1 MMSNDDDKDDFD
13 RLLKLRQVVD
23 MTGYG
28 KTSIYNMMKVGK
40 FPQQCNPMGSAS
52 ARWSEREV
60 KAWIDDALQARQA
73 A

>member
-1 MMSNDDDKDDFD
+1 MSNDDDKDDFD
-13 RLLKLRQVVD
+13 RLLKLRQVMD

-40 FPQQCNPMGSAS
+40 FPQKCKPMGSES
-52 ARWSEREV
+52 TRWSEREV
-60 KAWIDDALQARQA
+60 RAWIDDALQARQA